1 MSNMKLIV
9 GLGNVGHQY
18 DNTRHN
24 VGFWVI
30 DRLVQH
36 WNLTNSVN
44 KLLGEIWE
52 LNIKDSKVLL
62 VKPNTF
68 MNLSGNCVQQL
79 RHYYQI
85 ATEDILVIYDD
96 VELDTGSYRVRLEG
110 SSGGQNGIKDI
121 IQKLN
126 TNQIKRI
133 KIGIGPRNRMDLSSF
148 VLSQFTKSDC
158 QILDSISTELIHEV
172 KQFID
177 HCLVPKS
184 FSINKK

>member
-1 MSNMKLIV
+1 M
-9 GLGNVGHQY
+9 
-18 DNTRHN
+18 
-24 VGFWVI
+24 
-30 DRLVQH
+30 
-36 WNLTNSVN
+36 
-44 KLLGEIWE
+44 
-52 LNIKDSKVLL
+52 
-62 VKPNTF
+62 
-68 MNLSGNCVQQL
+68 

-133 KIGIGPRNRMDLSSF
+133 KIGIGPRNRMDLSNF

-172 KQFID
+172 KQFIN